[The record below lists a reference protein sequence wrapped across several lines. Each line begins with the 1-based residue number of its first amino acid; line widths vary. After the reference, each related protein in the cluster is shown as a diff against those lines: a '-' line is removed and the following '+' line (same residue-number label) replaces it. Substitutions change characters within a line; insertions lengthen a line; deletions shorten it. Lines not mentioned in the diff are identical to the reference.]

1 MQVDD
6 ELSKKMD
13 WWDENLRREGQKLCK
28 EHSFTTGFLEGGG
41 SHSLVDSYELKV
53 SIRYGLNC
61 SAYFLVSKRLQSLQT
76 RCYQVP

>member
-1 MQVDD
+1 
-6 ELSKKMD
+6 MD

-53 SIRYGLNC
+53 TLRCGVEYST
-61 SAYFLVSKRLQSLQT
+61 YFLIGNVYNPCKGGATKFLDFSL
-76 RCYQVP
+76 